1 MDNTQQTFRSI
12 AVKTAVVHSV
22 TYFLIGLLAFL
33 ILDYRHRFADPNVRI
48 LMRQTD
54 SPWVAAGPLFQP
66 LRGLLFALAFY
77 PLRKVLFGERSGWRA
92 MWLLLVIVGVLST
105 FGPAPGSVE
114 GMIYTTVPI
123 SFQLIGL
130 PEVLLQSLLLSVI
143 LCHWVNHPE
152 KKWLSWVLGVL
163 FALALLFSGLG
174 ALMPRPGS
182 V

>member
-1 MDNTQQTFRSI
+1 
-12 AVKTAVVHSV
+12 
-22 TYFLIGLLAFL
+22 
-33 ILDYRHRFADPNVRI
+33 
-48 LMRQTD
+48 
-54 SPWVAAGPLFQP
+54 
-66 LRGLLFALAFY
+66 LAFY